1 MTRDDMKRVLN
12 AEMCTVVFTKKN
24 GEERIMECTTRSD
37 MIPAN
42 HLSSKEGTARKEN
55 TDVVVAYDVRKAD
68 WRSFRVDSV
77 KSFNGVTV

>member
-12 AEMCTVVFTKKN
+12 AELCTVVFTKKN

-42 HLSSKEGTARKEN
+42 HLSSCLLYTSPSPR
-55 TDVVVAYDVRKAD
+55 
-68 WRSFRVDSV
+68 DS
-77 KSFNGVTV
+77 